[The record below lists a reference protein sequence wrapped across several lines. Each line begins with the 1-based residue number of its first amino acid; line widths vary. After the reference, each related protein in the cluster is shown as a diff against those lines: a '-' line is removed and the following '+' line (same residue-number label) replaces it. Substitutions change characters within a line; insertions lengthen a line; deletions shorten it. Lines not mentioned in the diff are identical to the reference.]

1 MPVRIGIIDYGM
13 GNLKSVYKAFR
24 FLKTNPIFINKEEDF
39 DCDGFVLPGVGA
51 FEDGMRNLTPFI
63 KVLKKEVETK
73 PILGICL
80 GMQMLFSDSEENG
93 FFKGLNLIPGSVR
106 KLPDGLKVPH
116 MGWNSIEFLSDDPI
130 LTEIKNG
137 SYFYFVHSYI
147 PFCNLNYS
155 LGETEY
161 GIKFPSIVAKEYIY
175 GTQFHPEKSGESG
188 LKLLRNYIHI
198 VEDTLWKFYLLLT
211 YLIGTVSNL

>member
-1 MPVRIGIIDYGM
+1 
-13 GNLKSVYKAFR
+13 
-24 FLKTNPIFINKEEDF
+24 
-39 DCDGFVLPGVGA
+39 
-51 FEDGMRNLTPFI
+51 
-63 KVLKKEVETK
+63 
-73 PILGICL
+73 
-80 GMQMLFSDSEENG
+80 MQMLFSDSEENG

-106 KLPDGLKVPH
+106 KLPDSLKVPH

-161 GIKFPSIVAKEYIY
+161 G
-175 GTQFHPEKSGESG
+175 
-188 LKLLRNYIHI
+188 
-198 VEDTLWKFYLLLT
+198 
-211 YLIGTVSNL
+211 